1 MNEVRNLDG
10 RLVCCLDDAT
20 GTVEIKIKDCT
31 TVIKRN
37 PDGTTEIVNL
47 KNAAGGTA
55 VPVT

>member
-10 RLVCCLDDAT
+10 RLVCCLDDDT
-20 GTVEIKIKDCT
+20 GTVEIKIKGCT

-47 KNAAGGTA
+47 KNTAA
-55 VPVT
+55 

>member
-1 MNEVRNLDG
+1 MEMNEVRNLDG

-37 PDGTTEIVNL
+37 PDGTIEIVNL
-47 KNAAGGTA
+47 KNTAA
-55 VPVT
+55 

>member
-10 RLVCCLDDAT
+10 RLVCRVDDAT

-37 PDGTTEIVNL
+37 PDGTIEVMNI
-47 KNAAGGTA
+47 KNPAA
-55 VPVT
+55 